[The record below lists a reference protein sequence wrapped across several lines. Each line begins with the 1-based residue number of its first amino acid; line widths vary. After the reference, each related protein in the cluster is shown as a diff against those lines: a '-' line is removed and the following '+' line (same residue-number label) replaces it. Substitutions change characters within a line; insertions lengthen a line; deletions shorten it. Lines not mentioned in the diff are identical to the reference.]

1 MYYVLLMEIIMKE
14 IRKQTTIK
22 SEVPIARQRN
32 YGEVVEFLDK
42 HWTVST
48 NDQLA
53 RVKKLDAAL
62 GRHAKTLKAIA
73 ITGTNGKSIT
83 INLTSKLLAEEGLK
97 IGAMYA
103 PHILTYNERLAIGQE
118 TISNKDFT
126 EVANEVINA
135 AESNN
140 IEANSFELL
149 TMMAILYFASNKV
162 DVVLFE
168 TGNQDCIDL
177 FNVCKIDIVAVTR
190 AIDETIRNEDIVP
203 TELIQSM
210 LSLVSEGTYVISAD
224 QSKLNLQYMLDLTEA
239 KKAHWAMPIRKLA
252 QLAYPFEQLHGRC
265 AALAERVADIF
276 VNTFANKDAVVVSDT
291 LLTKQKGQRGRPT
304 LEAKRQAELNPKRT
318 VDQFWKE
325 TNASLPG
332 RFQLLDKEKPSLL
345 LDNANNLDAIKNIL
359 LGVRLLHY
367 QRPLKGLTVVLGCNN
382 KDIDVEGLSRALRYF
397 FKKTSG
403 QVIVCP
409 VNSLPS
415 DNGAQSW
422 DIEQITND
430 FKSMKIKARSSAS
443 FKEAFEIAQK
453 SVDERHGL
461 VVVTGSAAIINQYW
475 DYKGIKKIV

>member
-1 MYYVLLMEIIMKE
+1 MKDS
-14 IRKQTTIK
+14 RKQTTIK
-22 SEVPIARQRN
+22 SEVSIARQRN
-32 YGEVVEFLDK
+32 YGEIVEFLDK
-42 HWTVST
+42 HWSVST

-53 RVKKLDAAL
+53 RIKKLDTAL
-62 GRHAKTLKAIA
+62 GGHAKTLKVIA

-97 IGAMYA
+97 VGAMYA
-103 PHILTYNERLAIGQE
+103 PHILNYNERLAIGQE
-118 TISNKDFT
+118 TISNKDFS

-140 IEANSFELL
+140 IKANSFELL

-168 TGNQDCIDL
+168 TGNKDFIDL
-177 FNVCKIDIVAVTR
+177 FNICKIDIVAVTR

-203 TELIQSM
+203 TDLIQSM

-252 QLAYPFEQLHGRC
+252 QLTYPFEQLHGRC

-276 VNTFANKDAVVVSDT
+276 VNTFATKDAIVVSDT

-422 DIEQITND
+422 DIEQIAND
-430 FKSMKIKARSSAS
+430 FKSMKIKARSSSS

-461 VVVTGSAAIINQYW
+461 VVITGSSAIVNHYW